1 MKLRHVA
8 RTVGIST
15 AVACAGGLSVV
26 GFAGVAGA
34 APASGDT
41 LPTAAVPIGTAA
53 HAPFSSG
60 QTIKVQVPANTAL
73 QAHANVVILECGA
86 PNGVVPTVTS
96 ACDANTVSADTIIP
110 AADGSFTYTSYQ
122 IYSLP
127 NLGSLGETPTGTP
140 VCGNTAATECVLYIG
155 NNYNDFTRPHFW
167 SQPFKTVATAGDTG
181 ANPGDGTPEVPLA
194 LGLPLAAA
202 GLMAG
207 GIVLRRRRH
216 VSNAA

>member
-8 RTVGIST
+8 KTVGIST

-34 APASGDT
+34 APVSGDT
-41 LPTAAVPIGTAA
+41 LPTAAVPVGPFTPG
-53 HAPFSSG
+53 PFSSG
-60 QTIKVQVPANTAL
+60 QTIQVQVPANTAL
-73 QAHANVVILECGA
+73 TAHADVVILECAA
-86 PNGVVPTVTS
+86 PNGVDPTATS
-96 ACDANTVSADTIIP
+96 ACDANTLSADTIIP
-110 AADGSFTYTSYQ
+110 AADGSFTYSNYQ

-127 NLGSLGETPTGTP
+127 NVGSLGESPTGSP
-140 VCGNTAATECVLYIG
+140 VCGSTPATECVLYIG
-155 NNYNDFTRPHFW
+155 NNYNDFTQPHFW

-194 LGLPLAAA
+194 IGLPLAAA

-207 GIVLRRRRH
+207 GIALRRRRRI
-216 VSNAA
+216 SDAA